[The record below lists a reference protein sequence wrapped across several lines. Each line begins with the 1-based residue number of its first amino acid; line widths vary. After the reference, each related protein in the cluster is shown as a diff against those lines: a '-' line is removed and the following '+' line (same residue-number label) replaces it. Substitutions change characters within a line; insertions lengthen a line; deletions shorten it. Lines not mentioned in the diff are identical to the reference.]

1 MQTLSLSD
9 HKVYNYSDLSRSF
22 IQNGL
27 PNHQE
32 EESAI
37 KREWL
42 LVYGQSSSLELPPP
56 VPTHQLQL
64 LRTPRKSGS
73 HCLVSSAAR
82 AWPKNADPSEAP
94 PKQWNP
100 KFNAHSKYKGDQRS
114 KLRTQVL
121 RDAPEICS
129 WRLSAASDSNL
140 LGLTFLAFSN
150 GYQWRTFA
158 SEHRC
163 SRRADVLLWTGFLN
177 RSSPGKFRPCNAS
190 INPL

>member
-1 MQTLSLSD
+1 MSKWKSNEKSMMSMQTLSLSD
-9 HKVYNYSDLSRSF
+9 HKVYSYSDLSRSF

-42 LVYGQSSSLELPPP
+42 LYGPSSSLERPPP

-82 AWPKNADPSEAP
+82 AWPKNADPPGGP
-94 PKQWNP
+94 PQAMEPQIQCALTPNTKEI
-100 KFNAHSKYKGDQRS
+100 KGANFEPRS
-114 KLRTQVL
+114 CATRLRFAAADDCQPQVI
-121 RDAPEICS
+121 RI
-129 WRLSAASDSNL
+129 
-140 LGLTFLAFSN
+140 
-150 GYQWRTFA
+150 Y
-158 SEHRC
+158 
-163 SRRADVLLWTGFLN
+163 
-177 RSSPGKFRPCNAS
+177 
-190 INPL
+190 

>member
-1 MQTLSLSD
+1 
-9 HKVYNYSDLSRSF
+9 
-22 IQNGL
+22 
-27 PNHQE
+27 
-32 EESAI
+32 
-37 KREWL
+37 
-42 LVYGQSSSLELPPP
+42 

-82 AWPKNADPSEAP
+82 ACPRMQTRPEAP

-129 WRLSAASDSNL
+129 
-140 LGLTFLAFSN
+140 
-150 GYQWRTFA
+150 
-158 SEHRC
+158 
-163 SRRADVLLWTGFLN
+163 
-177 RSSPGKFRPCNAS
+177 
-190 INPL
+190 

>member
-82 AWPKNADPSEAP
+82 AWPKNADPSGGP
-94 PKQWNP
+94 PQAMEPQIQCALQIQRRSTEQTSNP
-100 KFNAHSKYKGDQRS
+100 GPA
-114 KLRTQVL
+114 
-121 RDAPEICS
+121 
-129 WRLSAASDSNL
+129 
-140 LGLTFLAFSN
+140 
-150 GYQWRTFA
+150 
-158 SEHRC
+158 
-163 SRRADVLLWTGFLN
+163 RRAWDLQLTIVSRKWFESI
-177 RSSPGKFRPCNAS
+177 RSDLSCFFKWISMAYLCQWAS
-190 INPL
+190 LFKTCWCTLVDRISE